1 MKSYLKSFSL
11 FLICFLLLFSLQNVY
26 AICPVQ
32 LIVKKEYHFESP
44 GTSTTVTIPEIKG
57 IEDSKVT
64 KEVNQL
70 IQDSVD
76 DYLQQ
81 VKEYDLS
88 YNQMNDSQV
97 KKWFVDINY
106 QTYYADCN
114 FISFSI
120 NSTQINASSY
130 LQKTFLNIDLKT
142 GKLLTVEDFIGKDY
156 QKIIKDEV
164 QRQAKDDEKN
174 QQFIYFNDAIENLEI
189 TKQQPFYINKDKQV
203 VVVFNEFDIA
213 PGYMGMPE
221 FIIP

>member
-32 LIVKKEYHFESP
+32 LIVKKEYHFESS

-57 IEDSKVT
+57 IEDSTVT

-81 VKEYDLS
+81 VKEYDQS
-88 YNQMNDSQV
+88 YNQINDSQV
-97 KKWFVDINY
+97 KKWLIDINY

-114 FISFSI
+114 FISFSKK
-120 NSTQINASSY
+120 STRHFRACSHNFPKAGEARFQGRSRLFRLLGKFPYLGESRRILMAVSSKTSSKMRFTTPRRVASPQQPCSHPYGRSTRASS
-130 LQKTFLNIDLKT
+130 
-142 GKLLTVEDFIGKDY
+142 
-156 QKIIKDEV
+156 
-164 QRQAKDDEKN
+164 
-174 QQFIYFNDAIENLEI
+174 
-189 TKQQPFYINKDKQV
+189 
-203 VVVFNEFDIA
+203 
-213 PGYMGMPE
+213 
-221 FIIP
+221 